1 VFGTGL
7 AYSYPEARF
16 TKGYL
21 AVISRAPFPHSILY
35 DRQELVVLKSKL
47 DATGST
53 FLEYVYASAPTTVT
67 GTNAEGFSFDLDLA
81 QGWNQVVALYRFS
94 TQKIEYRSTIPPGD
108 LVWTAHMQSGQVLLN
123 GKAMQTLEGG
133 DFEFTENY
141 RIVLEYGLGSQSTRL
156 YTPLGKNTFTYVT
169 PLEVTGEQLSDAENL
184 FGSRVTVSGPPDAQ
198 FARLYIRVYSTSEG
212 EPIGYH
218 VAELYQ
224 SKQEVE
230 NRYTL
235 LYQYYSTKD
244 GVTLNGSSTTEGSTE
259 TFSNLTLQKGWIIV
273 KGMFDLYSNT
283 ITYSNPDA
291 STFEGMEWRVRVQTQ

>member
-1 VFGTGL
+1 MFGTGL

-94 TQKIEYRSTIPPGD
+94 TQKIEYRSTIPPAD
-108 LVWTAHMQSGQVLLN
+108 LVYRGFLQSGQILLA
-123 GKAMQTLEGG
+123 GEPSKDIDDRTYSFSGQ
-133 DFEFTENY
+133 
-141 RIVLEYGLGSQSTRL
+141 RIVLEYGTGTNTTYL
-156 YTPLGKNTFTYVT
+156 YTPANQGKFIYVT
-169 PLEVTGEQLSDAENL
+169 PLKVSDEQLSDASTVFE
-184 FGSRVTVSGPPDAQ
+184 GSVQIISGPLDAK
-198 FARLYIRVYSTSEG
+198 FARLFLRVYNDTGEG
-212 EPIGYH
+212 PTIA
-218 VAELYQ
+218 VAELYRGKKANSTYTILDYFYS
-224 SKQEVE
+224 SKG
-230 NRYTL
+230 
-235 LYQYYSTKD
+235 
-244 GVTLNGSSTTEGSTE
+244 GVTLSSSDQ
-259 TFSNLTLQKGWIIV
+259 NLTLDNLSLSQGW
-273 KGMFDLYSNT
+273 NT